1 MLYTK
6 DKHMLGSC
14 CVDVLLLLFAMVW
27 CVWTAKSWLV
37 RTQRAALSHVYCLPA
52 LCPSFYIFSLHRL
65 HIQYV
70 FVCDV
75 VRSAASRFT
84 LKHRWTFNTHQTL
97 WHTSHRTGGLQ
108 HCLFSIQL
116 CDGFFSLPSPCLR
129 TNHIQL
135 QDLLPGCI
143 MGPQSLIVLF
153 TSTVARVISH
163 AEQKTWR
170 AVIYLK
176 PIPKGIIKV

>member
-116 CDGFFSLPSPCLR
+116 FFVALSLSKNQSHSAPGSAAGLHYGTTVPHCFIYVYSRSCHFTCRAKNL
-129 TNHIQL
+129 TSCHIFKTHTQGNH
-135 QDLLPGCI
+135 
-143 MGPQSLIVLF
+143 
-153 TSTVARVISH
+153 
-163 AEQKTWR
+163 
-170 AVIYLK
+170 
-176 PIPKGIIKV
+176 